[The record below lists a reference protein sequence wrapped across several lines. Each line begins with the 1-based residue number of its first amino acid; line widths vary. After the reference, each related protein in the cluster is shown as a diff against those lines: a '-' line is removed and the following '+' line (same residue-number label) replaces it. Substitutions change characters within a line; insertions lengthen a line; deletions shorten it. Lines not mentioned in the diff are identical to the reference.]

1 MKLTT
6 SFLVLCV
13 ALLSQ
18 LACTGVNFPFLQFQ
32 GTSFGF
38 CSLLTGPRLFFR
50 ATSCH
55 PVPQTLHG
63 AAVSEGVGDA
73 FFVES
78 LVKPVAEP
86 IAALAPAAGAVP
98 SLPRPFNPLKLMLA
112 SLGIPVEHLIDGS
125 RKCVAELGPEAVGAV
140 KTLLGALTFFG

>member
-18 LACTGVNFPFLQFQ
+18 L
-32 GTSFGF
+32 
-38 CSLLTGPRLFFR
+38 
-50 ATSCH
+50 
-55 PVPQTLHG
+55 
-63 AAVSEGVGDA
+63 GDA

-140 KTLLGALTFFG
+140 KTLLVTATPLPPSPLGVPPRQSQPQAGRPFLLIPPLVEAQGLWL